1 MSSNA
6 QAGSV
11 ATLDVAP
18 AKGAATDTG
27 GCEPWLGYDEQHMG
41 TIQGFVAKSSPS
53 QARAVRVYESANMG
67 RVEVI
72 EAADRRLAK
81 WRC

>member
-11 ATLDVAP
+11 ATLD
-18 AKGAATDTG
+18 AT
-27 GCEPWLGYDEQHMG
+27 GCEPWLGYDEQQVG
-41 TIQGFVAKSSPS
+41 TIKGFVSKSSPS
-53 QARAVRVYESANMG
+53 QARAVRVYESANMD